1 MKFRRF
7 LYIIIAAVIVLAG
20 FDSVESQAAKKRS
33 KAKTTQ
39 TVSKKSKSSKKRN
52 SRKYTKRKKRT
63 TRKKSRRVV
72 KAQTPPPEQPSNDSL
87 TLTVNQRLIDWIPS
101 NLNPGG
107 LRVNSVKPDK
117 LSKTAR
123 VSLNENF
130 TYLPVT
136 RELIDSLSYH
146 VQAAL
151 PDSISDYRV
160 NLNVGQKGLAYYI
173 TKVDKLPE
181 KFRKNPPFVVE
192 ANPFVKPDK

>member
-160 NLNVGQKGLAYYI
+160 NQ
-173 TKVDKLPE
+173 
-181 KFRKNPPFVVE
+181 
-192 ANPFVKPDK
+192 